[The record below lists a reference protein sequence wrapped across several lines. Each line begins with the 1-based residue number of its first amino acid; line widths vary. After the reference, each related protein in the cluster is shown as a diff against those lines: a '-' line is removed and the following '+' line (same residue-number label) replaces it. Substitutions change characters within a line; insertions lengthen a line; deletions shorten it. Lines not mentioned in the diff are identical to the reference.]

1 MAAFFVHNRSNPQPS
16 VHRAGIRFDSSNV
29 QDGPGDAIRQY
40 AAAHPVSAGDVLE
53 VVSANA
59 FAPLTAA
66 ATVVFSPAPSAPLP
80 AIGS

>member
-16 VHRAGIRFDSSNV
+16 VHRAGIRFDSTAT
-29 QDGPGDAIRQY
+29 DAAGDAVKQY